1 MHPLGIHHLLHR
13 TLDPVVYRVQQQ
25 VALALPD
32 RAASVSQ
39 LYSDQQT
46 DLAPEYRYGLAVHP
60 APEQMALAVVL
71 QVLPAV
77 A

>member
-1 MHPLGIHHLLHR
+1 MHRLGIHRLLHR
-13 TLDPVVYRVQQQ
+13 TLDLVVYRVQQQ

-39 LYSDQQT
+39 LYSDQQM
-46 DLAPEYRYGLAVHP
+46 DLAQGYRYGLAVHP
-60 APEQMALAVVL
+60 APEQMALAAVL